1 MATATLSATPRS
13 DVGKGAARKIR
24 AAARIPGVV
33 YGHHRE
39 PQPLTIETREFEKLL
54 ERTAGETTIIELS
67 LDGQTLRTLIREVQ
81 RHPFKRQILHVDFQ
95 ELVAGERVTVELPI
109 RLVGTAEG
117 VRNSGGIL
125 DQIMHSLSVE
135 VDPSNIPNHL
145 DVDVSAL
152 GLNDSIH
159 VRDLRLPEGVQ
170 ALADEDA
177 TVCVVSAPR
186 VHEETPAEGTE
197 AVAGEPE
204 LIRKAKEED
213 EAGE

>member
-24 AAARIPGVV
+24 AAARTPGVV

-54 ERTAGETTIIELS
+54 DRIAGETTIIELS

-81 RHPFKRQILHVDFQ
+81 RHPYKRQILHVDFQ

-109 RLVGTAEG
+109 RIVGTPEG
-117 VRNSGGIL
+117 VRNAGGIL
-125 DQIMHSLSVE
+125 DQIMHALTVE

-145 DVDVSAL
+145 DVDVAAL
-152 GLNDSIH
+152 GLNESVH
-159 VRDLRLPEGVQ
+159 VRDLQLPEGVQ

-177 TVCVVSAPR
+177 TVCVV
-186 VHEETPAEGTE
+186 TP
-197 AVAGEPE
+197 
-204 LIRKAKEED
+204 
-213 EAGE
+213 